1 MISSKTLAVYS
12 KDAHFPI
19 NYPQSF
25 KTKESICFMKFWIIS
40 FPGKKNRKKNLAVDS
55 PHPAVLRPFKLFS
68 LEINEAR
75 MMMDNRTEI
84 ISSSFPIMLGC
95 LKCDWACEARLN
107 FILFSNRLN
116 SKILYAILTSV
127 RHFLEKILSVSVVFQ
142 KPKCTFL

>member
-1 MISSKTLAVYS
+1 MPIFPSIIPSPLKQKKASALWNFGSSAFL
-12 KDAHFPI
+12 
-19 NYPQSF
+19 
-25 KTKESICFMKFWIIS
+25 
-40 FPGKKNRKKNLAVDS
+40 GKKNRKKNLAVDS

-95 LKCDWACEARLN
+95 WKCDWAREARLN